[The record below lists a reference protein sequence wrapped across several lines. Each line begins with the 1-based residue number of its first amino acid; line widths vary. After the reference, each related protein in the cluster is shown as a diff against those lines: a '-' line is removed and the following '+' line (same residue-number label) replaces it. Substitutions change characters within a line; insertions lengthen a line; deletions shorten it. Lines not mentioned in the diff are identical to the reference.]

1 MNNLNTFQIVFS
13 ILCVSSAPFSVVIL
27 AWLQIKEAKTDINKM
42 EKGKKGKITDREEIE
57 KYLSGF

>member
-27 AWLQIKEAKTDINKM
+27 AWLQIKEAKADISKM
-42 EKGKKGKITDREEIE
+42 EKGKKSNLTDREEIE

>member
-13 ILCVSSAPFSVVIL
+13 ILCVSSAPFTVVIL
-27 AWLQIKEAKTDINKM
+27 AWLQIKEAKTHIKKM
-42 EKGKKGKITDREEIE
+42 GQDKKSKLTDHDEIE

>member
-1 MNNLNTFQIVFS
+1 MNNLNTFEIVFS

-27 AWLQIKEAKTDINKM
+27 AWLQIKKAKTHIKEM
-42 EKGKKGKITDREEIE
+42 GKDKKSKLTDREEIE